1 MNDPSVKS
9 LPSTTMTTG
18 IIIGAGAIF
27 SGMAVMPRPVQG
39 VTAPV
44 TIIPSSVPII
54 GHHGAIII
62 AT

>member
-1 MNDPSVKS
+1 
-9 LPSTTMTTG
+9 MTTG
-18 IIIGAGAIF
+18 IIIGARAIF